1 MDCRWLNCRGNVWR
15 ETTLRIDLN
24 AKMPDLPESK
34 SASRQGPAG
43 RVPASEPGLSD
54 EATLAGHS
62 RVREL
67 QRQTQQ
73 LPEDGQDRIEALARA
88 IRAGEYDDRWDD
100 VLERVREEVRSKLA
114 VAHPGYDAF
123 ADDGNADK
131 ES

>member
-1 MDCRWLNCRGNVWR
+1 MQDRPDAPELLAALARWLHEDLRPTLPR
-15 ETTLRIDLN
+15 ER
-24 AKMPDLPESK
+24 
-34 SASRQGPAG
+34 RF
-43 RVPASEPGLSD
+43 
-54 EATLAGHS
+54 
-62 RVREL
+62 
-67 QRQTQQ
+67 
-73 LPEDGQDRIEALARA
+73 EALVAANACAILAREWVTDGPGAPDRAQQRA